1 MLTVFQLLLSLVTQH
16 TEDDQQNPANEPA
29 QDNQPDQT
37 QGQAEDAEETNPYSS
52 DSGRA
57 DVLNEAV
64 IPVEEANE
72 ESDRSDAANP
82 SPTVS
87 RNWRDE
93 AGSITV
99 QRLRLKMA
107 GVVETDGASSKT
119 ETSDVIG

>member
-64 IPVEEANE
+64 IPVEKSNE
-72 ESDRSDAANP
+72 ESDRPNAAKP
-82 SPTVS
+82 SPTVAES
-87 RNWRDE
+87 GE
-93 AGSITV
+93 AKLEVPVATV
-99 QRLRLKMA
+99 EIEHA
-107 GVVETDGASSKT
+107 GIVET
-119 ETSDVIG
+119 E